1 VNVFGFL
8 YDIETGQLLLVEEKP
23 GDPTAP
29 LAPLGDSSR

>member
-23 GDPTAP
+23 GDPIAP
-29 LAPLGDSSR
+29 RGAPWR